1 MIMKRKQKINIKCKN
16 IQAIKLQRY
25 FLSEIRLS
33 LVCVY
38 RLHKINEKT
47 TSHTLKAW
55 HIAEMMLDLDLI
67 SEKNKKIL
75 DEIIKKSISIEVAT
89 HCNKYYRKYM

>member
-1 MIMKRKQKINIKCKN
+1 M
-16 IQAIKLQRY
+16 
-25 FLSEIRLS
+25 
-33 LVCVY
+33 
-38 RLHKINEKT
+38 
-47 TSHTLKAW
+47 LKAW